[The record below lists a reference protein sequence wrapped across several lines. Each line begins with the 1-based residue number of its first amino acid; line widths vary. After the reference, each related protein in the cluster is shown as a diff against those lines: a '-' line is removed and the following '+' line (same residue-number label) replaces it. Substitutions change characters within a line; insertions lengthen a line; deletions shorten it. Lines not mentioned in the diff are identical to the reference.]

1 MVFNS
6 KQALSLSPC
15 RFRTLQLIA
24 FLMNMGLQG
33 RSISR
38 SRFVI
43 PLATV
48 WQTRRFC
55 NSFWSRLDTHK
66 TIFLKFCDTI
76 VYYNDRQIRS
86 ILARFLFYGDDVYKN
101 VGILS
106 PGEKSRV
113 ALAKLSISG
122 ANLLLLD
129 EPTNH
134 LDPDTQNLIAEVFK
148 NYTGTMVVVSHNPEF
163 VDNLGIERTL
173 ILPTGEISYYNRE
186 IVEHYKVLNRGKGR

>member
-76 VYYNDRQIRS
+76 VYYNDRQIICRNKGLYLLWQNVTQPFFLNKR
-86 ILARFLFYGDDVYKN
+86 IKHRRFWQWFLCYFLFPLVLLMKESRRLAPPTSQKCVYSPVTCVKTSSN
-101 VGILS
+101 ISKKMPSYVSMSFALLS
-106 PGEKSRV
+106 K
-113 ALAKLSISG
+113 
-122 ANLLLLD
+122 
-129 EPTNH
+129 
-134 LDPDTQNLIAEVFK
+134 VF
-148 NYTGTMVVVSHNPEF
+148 
-163 VDNLGIERTL
+163 
-173 ILPTGEISYYNRE
+173 
-186 IVEHYKVLNRGKGR
+186 VLNVLR